1 MAARRG
7 LSEVGLIAYPPTTST
22 KIIKGFNHVFLYD
35 TSRYHLSSGMNPDF
49 VDRLSFCPS
58 RRRLLEAVLCIVNTV
73 DEASSSLITE
83 PSDAWEDIPTIE
95 ELKEAFKRK
104 TRSPQEEG
112 SEIYGNGNWK
122 FVIIFFNF

>member
-1 MAARRG
+1 
-7 LSEVGLIAYPPTTST
+7 
-22 KIIKGFNHVFLYD
+22 
-35 TSRYHLSSGMNPDF
+35 
-49 VDRLSFCPS
+49 
-58 RRRLLEAVLCIVNTV
+58 V

-122 FVIIFFNF
+122 FVIIFFNFFFATTVPRNFGPSSLKTIRNIKGARTLEAGP